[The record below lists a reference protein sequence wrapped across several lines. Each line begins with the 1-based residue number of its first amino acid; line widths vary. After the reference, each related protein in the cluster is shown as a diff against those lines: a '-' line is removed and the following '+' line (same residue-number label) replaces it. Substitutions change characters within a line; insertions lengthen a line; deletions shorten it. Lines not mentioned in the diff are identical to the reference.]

1 MTYHTC
7 SKTIFFENN
16 FIFEI
21 TMVSLFILKKLFQS
35 SLCNLCM
42 LKLASLIVNFSNF
55 YIKPPNISFRIS
67 RKIDGSQ
74 SLTPH
79 FRKQLVDSHSLIPHF
94 RNFSSTHFNV
104 AFFSFAIFSPLKV
117 IKILK
122 KSLHFGNERDISKLS
137 KKY

>member
-94 RNFSSTHFNV
+94 RNFSSTHWHSLISH
-104 AFFSFAIFSPLKV
+104 FFLSQSFLPL
-117 IKILK
+117 
-122 KSLHFGNERDISKLS
+122 R
-137 KKY
+137 

>member
-1 MTYHTC
+1 
-7 SKTIFFENN
+7 
-16 FIFEI
+16 
-21 TMVSLFILKKLFQS
+21 MVSLFILKKLFQS
-35 SLCNLCM
+35 SFCNLCM

-55 YIKPPNISFRIS
+55 YIKPRNICFRIS

-74 SLTPH
+74 SLSPH

-94 RNFSSTHFNV
+94 RNFSSTHWHSLISH
-104 AFFSFAIFSPLKV
+104 FFSFAIFSPLKV

-122 KSLHFGNERDISKLS
+122 KSLHFGNERDISELS